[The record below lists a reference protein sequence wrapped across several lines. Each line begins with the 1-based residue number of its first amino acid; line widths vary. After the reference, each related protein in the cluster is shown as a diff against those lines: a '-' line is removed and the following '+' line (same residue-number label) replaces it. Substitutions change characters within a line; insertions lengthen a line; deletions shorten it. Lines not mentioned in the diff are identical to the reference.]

1 MSLVVPVGGVI
12 AVPFLL
18 GDPGWLTDATRN
30 FGENANIIWPVA
42 VAVAAIP
49 ALVEQGEVRAMSFT
63 GATLALASLVVA
75 RGLALG
81 PGLEQAVLVAAS
93 FGSALVVAAALNSLS
108 RNVFRIVAVLG
119 GAALLALSVPGVANG
134 RLGLPP
140 GDVNDRLSF
149 AATLAG
155 PEGPG
160 RILHVSVDRNL
171 IPGEVRS
178 GPGFWF
184 RVLDGEGTTSQQV
197 WLPEPLDGDK
207 NLADALDDIT
217 AGAELRP
224 GERLASFAID
234 WIVLEGPANPLDDVL
249 IAQLDLVPVPLAQES
264 RVFENLSASPLAGTT
279 ELPWLRSGVGFQGPS
294 TSSSV
299 PLAVNF
305 DPGWSPSPQ
314 RVSWFVEVD
323 GSEGVA
329 SYETSQVNRYLEVA
343 AVVVLAAGLAL
354 IGLGRVRA

>member
-1 MSLVVPVGGVI
+1 
-12 AVPFLL
+12 
-18 GDPGWLTDATRN
+18 
-30 FGENANIIWPVA
+30 
-42 VAVAAIP
+42 
-49 ALVEQGEVRAMSFT
+49 
-63 GATLALASLVVA
+63 
-75 RGLALG
+75 
-81 PGLEQAVLVAAS
+81 
-93 FGSALVVAAALNSLS
+93 
-108 RNVFRIVAVLG
+108 
-119 GAALLALSVPGVANG
+119 
-134 RLGLPP
+134 
-140 GDVNDRLSF
+140 
-149 AATLAG
+149 
-155 PEGPG
+155 
-160 RILHVSVDRNL
+160 
-171 IPGEVRS
+171 
-178 GPGFWF
+178 
-184 RVLDGEGTTSQQV
+184 
-197 WLPEPLDGDK
+197 
-207 NLADALDDIT
+207 
-217 AGAELRP
+217 LRP